1 MHLKVQ
7 RYPIRLIPALNP
19 NRFGKEQKMKRVCLT
34 LSTLL
39 LGILCLAA
47 CAPAKATAAPQT
59 PSQETLAQGN
69 TAFAEQLYG
78 HLVEADRNTFFSPH
92 SISSALA
99 MTYGGARENTARE
112 MQAVLHFQLDPSQLH
127 PAFKALDATLAQAM
141 AGSGQKLNI
150 ANALILTGGDVSR
163 EYKQILEEN
172 YAAEI
177 FPGDL
182 GAINGWVKE
191 KTEAKIEKILEE
203 LDPNSVCVILNA
215 IYFKGLWE
223 LRFDKSRTQE
233 APFKRSANDTV
244 NVPLMNQKGDFKL
257 LSQEDFQAI
266 ALPYKGKAL
275 SMVVLLPRQV
285 EGLRGL
291 EAKMTPQNLEQWL
304 SALDGQRP
312 QKVQL
317 YLPRFK
323 LETSYDLA
331 LPLKTMGMRDAFDM
345 ERADFRGMG
354 WPKGRLYISQ
364 AKHKAFVEVNE
375 EGTEAAAATAVE
387 MATKSMPAPPEVFR
401 ADRPFLFLIRHDATG
416 TLLFMGRM
424 VNPAQK

>member
-1 MHLKVQ
+1 
-7 RYPIRLIPALNP
+7 
-19 NRFGKEQKMKRVCLT
+19 MKRVCLT

-39 LGILCLAA
+39 LGVLCLAA
-47 CAPAKATAAPQT
+47 CAPAKATAAPQK
-59 PSQETLAQGN
+59 PSQQTLAQGN

-78 HLVEADRNTFFSPH
+78 QLLEADCNTFFSPH
-92 SISSALA
+92 SISTALA

-112 MQAVLHFQLDPSQLH
+112 MKTALHFQLDPSQLH
-127 PAFKALDATLAQAM
+127 PAFKALNATLADGMQR
-141 AGSGQKLNI
+141 SGQRLNI

-182 GAINGWVKE
+182 GAINAWVKQ
-191 KTEAKIEKILEE
+191 KTEAKIEKILDD
-203 LDPNSVCVILNA
+203 LDPDSVCVILNA
-215 IYFKGLWE
+215 IYFKGIWE
-223 LRFDKSRTQE
+223 RRFEKSRTQE
-233 APFKRSANDTV
+233 APFKRSAADAL
-244 NVPLMNQKGDFKL
+244 NVPLMQQKEDFKL
-257 LSQEDFQAI
+257 LDQEDFQAI
-266 ALPYKGKAL
+266 AMPYKGQAF

-285 EGLRGL
+285 DGLGAL
-291 EAKMTPQNLEQWL
+291 EAKMTAQSLNHWL

-312 QKVQL
+312 QKVLL

-331 LPLKTMGMRDAFDM
+331 APLKKMGVRDAFDM
-345 ERADFRGMG
+345 DRADFRGMG
-354 WPKGRLYISQ
+354 WPKGKLYISQ
-364 AKHKAFVEVNE
+364 VKHKAVVEVNE

-401 ADRPFLFLIRHDATG
+401 ADHPFLFLIRHDATG

-424 VNPAQK
+424 VNPVSK

>member
-1 MHLKVQ
+1 
-7 RYPIRLIPALNP
+7 
-19 NRFGKEQKMKRVCLT
+19 MKSVCLT

-39 LGILCLAA
+39 LGVLCLAA
-47 CAPAKATAAPQT
+47 CAPAKATAAPQA

-69 TAFAEQLYG
+69 TAFAKQLYG
-78 HLVEADRNTFFSPH
+78 QLVEADRNTFFSPY

-112 MQAVLHFQLDPSQLH
+112 MKAALHFQLDPSQLH
-127 PAFKALDATLAQAM
+127 PAFKALNATLADGM
-141 AGSGQKLNI
+141 DRSGQKLNI

-163 EYKQILEEN
+163 EYKQILEDN
-172 YAAEI
+172 YDAEI

-182 GAINGWVKE
+182 GAINAWVKQ
-191 KTEAKIEKILEE
+191 KTEAKIVKILDE
-203 LDPNSVCVILNA
+203 LNPDSVCVILNA
-215 IYFKGLWE
+215 IYFKGVWE
-223 LRFDKSRTQE
+223 RQFEKSRTQE
-233 APFKRSANDTV
+233 APFKRSAADAV
-244 NVPLMNQKGDFKL
+244 NVPLMHQKETFKL

-266 ALPYKGKAL
+266 AIPYKGQAL

-285 EGLRGL
+285 DGLGAL
-291 EAKMTPQNLEQWL
+291 EAKMTSQNLEQWL
-304 SALDGQRP
+304 NALDGQRP
-312 QKVQL
+312 QKVML

-331 LPLKTMGMRDAFDM
+331 APLKKLGMQDAFDM

-354 WPKGRLYISQ
+354 WPQGKLYISQ
-364 AKHKAFVEVNE
+364 VKHKAVVEVNE

-387 MATKSMPAPPEVFR
+387 MATKSMPAPAEVFR
-401 ADRPFLFLIRHDATG
+401 ADHPFLFFIRHDATG

-424 VNPAQK
+424 VNPGQK

>member
-1 MHLKVQ
+1 
-7 RYPIRLIPALNP
+7 
-19 NRFGKEQKMKRVCLT
+19 MKRVCLA

-39 LGILCLAA
+39 LGVLCLAA
-47 CAPAKATAAPQT
+47 CAPTKASAAAPT
-59 PSQETLAQGN
+59 PSQETLARGN

-78 HLVEADRNTFFSPH
+78 HLVEADRNTFFSPY

-112 MQAVLHFQLDPSQLH
+112 MKATLHFQLDPNQLY
-127 PAFKALDATLAQAM
+127 PAFKALNATLADGM
-141 AGSGQKLNI
+141 APSGQKLNI
-150 ANALILTGGDVSR
+150 ANALILTGGDVSP

-182 GAINGWVKE
+182 GAINDWVKQ

-215 IYFKGLWE
+215 IYFKGIWE
-223 LRFDKSRTQE
+223 RRFDESLTRE
-233 APFKRSANDTV
+233 APFKRSATDTV

-257 LSQEDFQAI
+257 LSEEDFQAI
-266 ALPYKGKAL
+266 VLPYKGQTL

-285 EGLRGL
+285 QGLGDL
-291 EAKMTPQNLEQWL
+291 EARMSAQGLNQWL

-323 LETSYDLA
+323 LETAYDLA

-345 ERADFRGMG
+345 MRADFRGMG

-364 AKHKAFVEVNE
+364 AKHKAVVEVNE

-401 ADRPFLFLIRHDATG
+401 ADHPFLFLIRHDATG
-416 TLLFMGRM
+416 TLLFLGRM
-424 VNPAQK
+424 ANPGQK